1 MKESIIRS
9 AIRSFFTSLSGCI
22 GFFIAL
28 FAMILFLIMS
38 SGIDTKTTTKVIPNA
53 EGVKGEI
60 KMSSPVLL
68 QIDIHDIIGLGKMT
82 AEAVHLQLF
91 ESQLK
96 FKQGQIKGILLH
108 MNTPG
113 GGVTASNAI
122 YEALLDYK
130 KKYDIPIY
138 AYVEGLCAS
147 GGMYIASAADFIYSN
162 PISVIGSIGVIEG
175 PFFNF
180 SELLKKFD
188 ISSVTLTEGKNKDS
202 FNPFRPW
209 REGEGNT
216 HQAII
221 KSMYDRFVHII
232 EKSRPNLN
240 INQLRN
246 EYGAQVFI
254 AEKAKD
260 LGYIDVCNST
270 YKEALKSLKMA
281 ARIGENESYHVVKLV
296 PPIEYK
302 FFPTSASSS
311 VIGALLHRFFPTS
324 PPMGEKFFYLDPSYF
339 NG

>member
-1 MKESIIRS
+1 MKESILRS
-9 AIRSFFTSLSGCI
+9 AIRSFFTSLFGCI
-22 GFFIAL
+22 GFFIAV
-28 FAMILFLIMS
+28 FAIIMFGIMS
-38 SGIDTKTTTKVIPNA
+38 SGIDTKTTMKVIPNA
-53 EGVKGEI
+53 EGSKGDA
-60 KMSSPVLL
+60 KVGSPVLL

-82 AEAVHLQLF
+82 AEAVNMQLF

-180 SELLKKFD
+180 SELLKKID
-188 ISSVTLTEGKNKDS
+188 VSSVTLTEGKNKDS

-221 KSMYDRFVHII
+221 KSMYDRFVHIV

-240 INQLRN
+240 VKQLRD

-254 AEKAKD
+254 AEKAKE
-260 LGYIDVCNST
+260 LGYIDVCNCS
-270 YKEALKSLKMA
+270 YREALKSLKLA
-281 ARIGENESYHVVKLV
+281 ARIGENESYQVIKLV

-302 FFPTSASSS
+302 FFPASASS
-311 VIGALLHRFFPTS
+311 GFFGKLLSRIFPSS
-324 PPMGEKFFYLDPSYF
+324 PLAGEKFLYLDPSYI

>member
-1 MKESIIRS
+1 MKESILRS
-9 AIRSFFTSLSGCI
+9 AIRSFFTSLFGCI
-22 GFFIAL
+22 GFFIAI
-28 FAMILFLIMS
+28 FAVIMFGIMS
-38 SGIDTKTTTKVIPNA
+38 SGIDTKTTMKTIPNA
-53 EGVKGEI
+53 EGNKGEL
-60 KMSSPVLL
+60 KLTSPVLL

-82 AEAVHLQLF
+82 AESVNLQLF

-113 GGVTASNAI
+113 GGVIASNAI
-122 YEALLDYK
+122 YEALLEYK
-130 KKYDIPIY
+130 KKYNVPIY

-147 GGMYIASAADFIYSN
+147 GGMYIASAADFIYSS

-180 SELLKKFD
+180 SELLKKID
-188 ISSVTLTEGKNKDS
+188 VSSVTLTEGKNKDS

-209 REGEGNT
+209 REGEGST

-221 KSMYDRFVHII
+221 KSMYDRFVQII

-254 AEKAKD
+254 AEKAKE
-260 LGYIDVCNST
+260 LGYIDISNST
-270 YKEALKSLKMA
+270 YKEALKSLKLA
-281 ARIGENESYHVVKLV
+281 AHIGENECYQVIKLI

-302 FFPTSASSS
+302 FFPASASSNF
-311 VIGALLHRFFPTS
+311 ICNLLSRIFPFS
-324 PPMGEKFFYLDPSYF
+324 PPAGEKFLYLDPSYT

>member
-1 MKESIIRS
+1 MKESILRS
-9 AIRSFFTSLSGCI
+9 AIRSFFTSLSACI
-22 GFFIAL
+22 GFFIAI
-28 FAMILFLIMS
+28 FVLIMWGVS
-38 SGIDTKTTTKVIPNA
+38 NSGLDTKTTVKPIPNA
-53 EGVKGEI
+53 EGNKGELRPG
-60 KMSSPVLL
+60 SPILL

-82 AEAVHLQLF
+82 AESVNLQLF

-96 FKQGQIKGILLH
+96 FKPGQVKGILLH

-122 YEALLDYK
+122 YESLLEYK
-130 KKYDIPIY
+130 RKYNVPIY

-162 PISVIGSIGVIEG
+162 AISVIGSIGVIEG

-180 SELLKKFD
+180 SELLKKID
-188 ISSVTLTEGKNKDS
+188 VSSVTLTEGKNKDS
-202 FNPFRPW
+202 LNPFRPW
-209 REGEGNT
+209 REGEEKT
-216 HQAII
+216 HQDII
-221 KSMYDRFVHII
+221 KSMYDRFVYII
-232 EKSRPNLN
+232 AKSRPNLN

-254 AEKAKD
+254 AEKARE
-260 LGYIDVCNST
+260 LGYIDVSNST
-270 YKEALKSLKMA
+270 YKEALRALKEA
-281 ARIGENESYHVVKLV
+281 ARIGKKDNYQVVKLV

-311 VIGALLHRFFPTS
+311 SIYKLFSRIFFTS
-324 PPMGEKFFYLDPSYF
+324 HPLQEKFLYLDPSYV

>member
-1 MKESIIRS
+1 MKESILRS
-9 AIRSFFTSLSGCI
+9 AIRSFFTSLFGCI
-22 GFFIAL
+22 GFFIAI
-28 FAMILFLIMS
+28 FAIIMFGVMS
-38 SGIDTKTTTKVIPNA
+38 SGMDTKTTMKVIPNA
-53 EGVKGEI
+53 EGSKGEA
-60 KMSSPVLL
+60 KVGSPVLL

-82 AEAVHLQLF
+82 AEAVNMQLF

-122 YEALLDYK
+122 YEALLHYK

-180 SELLKKFD
+180 SELLKKID
-188 ISSVTLTEGKNKDS
+188 VSSVTLTEGKNKDS

-221 KSMYDRFVHII
+221 KSMYDRFVHIV

-240 INQLRN
+240 VKQLRD

-254 AEKAKD
+254 AEKAKE
-260 LGYIDVCNST
+260 LGYIDVCNCS
-270 YKEALKSLKMA
+270 YREALKSLKLA
-281 ARIGENESYHVVKLV
+281 AQIGENESYQVIKLV

-302 FFPTSASSS
+302 FFPASASS
-311 VIGALLHRFFPTS
+311 GFFGKVLSRIFPSS
-324 PPMGEKFFYLDPSYF
+324 PLAGEKFLYLDPSYI

>member
-1 MKESIIRS
+1 MKESILRS
-9 AIRSFFTSLSGCI
+9 AIRSFFTSLFGCI
-22 GFFIAL
+22 GFFIAV
-28 FAMILFLIMS
+28 FAIIMFGIMS
-38 SGIDTKTTTKVIPNA
+38 SGIDTKTTMKVIPNA
-53 EGVKGEI
+53 EGSKGDAKI
-60 KMSSPVLL
+60 GSPVLL

-82 AEAVHLQLF
+82 AEAVNMQLF

-180 SELLKKFD
+180 SELLKKID
-188 ISSVTLTEGKNKDS
+188 VSSVTLTEGKNKDS

-221 KSMYDRFVHII
+221 KSMYDRFVHIV

-240 INQLRN
+240 VKQLRD

-254 AEKAKD
+254 AEKAKE
-260 LGYIDVCNST
+260 LGYIDVCNCS
-270 YKEALKSLKMA
+270 YREALKSLKLA
-281 ARIGENESYHVVKLV
+281 ARIGENESYQVIKLV

-302 FFPTSASSS
+302 FFPASASS
-311 VIGALLHRFFPTS
+311 GFFGKLLSRIFPSS
-324 PPMGEKFFYLDPSYF
+324 PLAGEKFLYLDPSYI

>member
-1 MKESIIRS
+1 MKESILRS
-9 AIRSFFTSLSGCI
+9 AIRSFFTSLFGCI
-22 GFFIAL
+22 GFFIAV
-28 FAMILFLIMS
+28 FAIIMFGIMS
-38 SGIDTKTTTKVIPNA
+38 SGIDTKTTMKVIPNA
-53 EGVKGEI
+53 EGSKGDA
-60 KMSSPVLL
+60 KVGSPVLL

-82 AEAVHLQLF
+82 AEAVNMQLF

-96 FKQGQIKGILLH
+96 FKQGEIKGILLH

-180 SELLKKFD
+180 SELLKKID
-188 ISSVTLTEGKNKDS
+188 VSSVTLTEGKNKDS

-221 KSMYDRFVHII
+221 KSMYDRFVHIV

-240 INQLRN
+240 VKQLRD

-254 AEKAKD
+254 AEKAKE
-260 LGYIDVCNST
+260 LGYIDVCNCS
-270 YKEALKSLKMA
+270 YREALKSLKLA
-281 ARIGENESYHVVKLV
+281 ARIGENESYQVIKLV

-302 FFPTSASSS
+302 FFPASASS
-311 VIGALLHRFFPTS
+311 GFFGKLLSRIFPSS
-324 PPMGEKFFYLDPSYF
+324 PLAGEKFLYLDPSYI

>member
-1 MKESIIRS
+1 MKESILRS
-9 AIRSFFTSLSGCI
+9 SIRSFFTSLFGCI
-22 GFFIAL
+22 GFFIAI
-28 FAMILFLIMS
+28 FALIMWGVMS
-38 SGIDTKTTTKVIPNA
+38 SGLDTKTTMKTIPNA
-53 EGVKGEI
+53 EGNKGEL
-60 KMSSPVLL
+60 KLTSPILL

-82 AEAVHLQLF
+82 AESVNLQLF

-113 GGVTASNAI
+113 GGVIASNAI
-122 YEALLDYK
+122 YESLLEYK
-130 KKYDIPIY
+130 KKYNIPIY

-147 GGMYIASAADFIYSN
+147 GGMYIASAADLIYSN

-180 SELLKKFD
+180 SELLKKID
-188 ISSVTLTEGKNKDS
+188 VSSVTLTEGKNKDS

-209 REGEGNT
+209 REGEEKT

-221 KSMYDRFVHII
+221 KSMYDRFVQII

-240 INQLRN
+240 ISQLRN

-254 AEKAKD
+254 AEKAKE
-260 LGYIDVCNST
+260 LGYIDVSNST
-270 YKEALKSLKMA
+270 YKEALKSLKQA
-281 ARIGENESYHVVKLV
+281 AHIGENDSYQVIKLI

-302 FFPTSASSS
+302 FFRASASSNS
-311 VIGALLHRFFPTS
+311 IYKLFSRIFLPS
-324 PPMGEKFFYLDPSYF
+324 PPLPEKFLYLDPSYIH
-339 NG
+339 G

>member
-1 MKESIIRS
+1 MKESILRS
-9 AIRSFFTSLSGCI
+9 AIRSFFTSLFGCI
-22 GFFIAL
+22 GFLIGV
-28 FAMILFLIMS
+28 FAIIMLGIMS
-38 SGIDTKTTTKVIPNA
+38 SGIDTKTTLKVIPNA
-53 EGVKGEI
+53 EGIKGDA
-60 KMSSPVLL
+60 KLGSPVLL

-82 AEAVHLQLF
+82 AEAVNMQLY

-130 KKYDIPIY
+130 KKYNIPIY

-180 SELLKKFD
+180 SELLKKID
-188 ISSVTLTEGKNKDS
+188 VSSVTLTEGKNKDS

-209 REGEGNT
+209 RENEANT

-221 KSMYDRFVHII
+221 KSMYDRFVHVV

-240 INQLRN
+240 VKQLRD

-254 AEKAKD
+254 AEKAKE
-260 LGYIDVCNST
+260 LGYIDVDNCT
-270 YKEALKSLKMA
+270 YKEALKSLKLA
-281 ARIGENESYHVVKLV
+281 ACIGENESYQVIKLV

-302 FFPTSASSS
+302 FFPASASTGFFSELFRRIFPSS
-311 VIGALLHRFFPTS
+311 PLA
-324 PPMGEKFFYLDPSYF
+324 GEKFLYLDPSYV

>member
-1 MKESIIRS
+1 MKESILRS
-9 AIRSFFTSLSGCI
+9 AIRSFFTSLFGCI
-22 GFFIAL
+22 GFFLAV
-28 FAMILFLIMS
+28 FAIIMFGIMS
-38 SGIDTKTTTKVIPNA
+38 SGIDTKTTMKVLPNA
-53 EGVKGEI
+53 EGSKGEA
-60 KMSSPVLL
+60 KLGSPVLL

-82 AEAVHLQLF
+82 AEAVNMQLF

-96 FKQGQIKGILLH
+96 FKQGQVKGILLH

-130 KKYDIPIY
+130 KKYNIPIY

-180 SELLKKFD
+180 SEFLKKID
-188 ISSVTLTEGKNKDS
+188 VSSVTLTEGKNKDS

-221 KSMYDRFVHII
+221 KSMYDRFVHIV

-240 INQLRN
+240 VKQLRD

-254 AEKAKD
+254 AEKAKE
-260 LGYIDVCNST
+260 LGYIDVCNYT
-270 YKEALKSLKMA
+270 YREALKSLKLA
-281 ARIGENESYHVVKLV
+281 ARIGENEFYQVIKLV

-302 FFPTSASSS
+302 FFPASASS
-311 VIGALLHRFFPTS
+311 GFFGKLLSRIFPSS
-324 PPMGEKFFYLDPSYF
+324 PLNGEKFLYLDPSYI